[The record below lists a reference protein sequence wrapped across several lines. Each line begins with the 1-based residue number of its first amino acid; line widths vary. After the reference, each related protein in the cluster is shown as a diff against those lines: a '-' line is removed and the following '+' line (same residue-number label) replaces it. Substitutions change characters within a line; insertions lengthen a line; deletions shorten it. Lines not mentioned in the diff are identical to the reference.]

1 MHKTLNLVCLLSSFI
16 CRTSL
21 ENFLIYLIRS
31 SLICIQVPV
40 SNVYVL
46 VTPISLV
53 FVIGYTYRVITITLA
68 FR

>member
-1 MHKTLNLVCLLSSFI
+1 MHKTLNLVCLLSSFV

-31 SLICIQVPV
+31 SLTCIQVPV

-53 FVIGYTYRVITITLA
+53 FQSDTRIV
-68 FR
+68 